1 MVEAVLTSTQNLCF
15 TLYIRQNNISLYT
28 PVFLY
33 EIGVYGGI
41 NLKAKLSRCYPDI
54 SGNREQHKTRQ
65 VRARMLVHARKTIP
79 LSLTR

>member
-41 NLKAKLSRCYPDI
+41 NRKAKLSRCYPDI
-54 SGNREQHKTRQ
+54 SGNRVQHKTRQ